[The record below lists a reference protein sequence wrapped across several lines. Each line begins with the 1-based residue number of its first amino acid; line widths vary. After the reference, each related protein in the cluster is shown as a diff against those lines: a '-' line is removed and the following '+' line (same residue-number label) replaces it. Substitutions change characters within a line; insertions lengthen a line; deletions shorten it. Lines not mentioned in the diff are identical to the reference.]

1 MDESEDPKPSQ
12 NPLSEDSDNVL
23 PLRQMPTRNSQSI
36 DKLTMELLL
45 NKTHYAKYLSKT
57 DPQKHS
63 EYQEFLGKLST
74 YREDILTM
82 TETLLVNPKKMYTN
96 EVGQAFDNYVQTL
109 IKYLEIE
116 EMNKESENGNDDPDT
131 LFSPTLMNTP
141 PGKISTD
148 KFSTGK
154 FKAFEKVIPRV
165 GELKNEVRVTESTM
179 DFFLK
184 SSRK

>member
-12 NPLSEDSDNVL
+12 NPLSEESDNVL
-23 PLRQMPTRNSQSI
+23 PLRQMPPRNSQSI

-57 DPQKHS
+57 DPQRHN

-74 YREDILTM
+74 YREDILSM

-116 EMNKESENGNDDPDT
+116 EMNKEAEQGNEDPDT
-131 LFSPTLMNTP
+131 LFAPTLMNKP
-141 PGKISTD
+141 APRFDS
-148 KFSTGK
+148 GK
-154 FKAFEKVIPRV
+154 FKAFVPRV
-165 GELKNEVRVTESTM
+165 GDLRNETLTKESTM

>member
-12 NPLSEDSDNVL
+12 NP
-23 PLRQMPTRNSQSI
+23 SI

-57 DPQKHS
+57 DPQKHN

-116 EMNKESENGNDDPDT
+116 EMNKESGNDDPDT
-131 LFSPTLMNTP
+131 LFAPTLMNKP
-141 PGKISTD
+141 AP
-148 KFSTGK
+148 KFESGK
-154 FKAFEKVIPRV
+154 FKAFVPRV
-165 GELKNEVRVTESTM
+165 GDLRNEVRATESTM

>member
-12 NPLSEDSDNVL
+12 NP
-23 PLRQMPTRNSQSI
+23 SI

-96 EVGQAFDNYVQTL
+96 EVGQAFDNYVQVL

-116 EMNKESENGNDDPDT
+116 EMNKESDNINDDPDT
-131 LFSPTLMNTP
+131 LFAPTLMNKP
-141 PGKISTD
+141 AP
-148 KFSTGK
+148 KFESGK
-154 FKAFEKVIPRV
+154 FKAFVPRV
-165 GELKNEVRVTESTM
+165 GNLKNEVTESTM

>member
-1 MDESEDPKPSQ
+1 MDELEDPKPSQ
-12 NPLSEDSDNVL
+12 NP
-23 PLRQMPTRNSQSI
+23 SI

-82 TETLLVNPKKMYTN
+82 TETLLCNPKKMYTN
-96 EVGQAFDNYVQTL
+96 EVGDAFDNYVQVL

-116 EMNKESENGNDDPDT
+116 EMNKEVEISKDDPDT
-131 LFSPTLMNTP
+131 LFSPTLMNKP
-141 PGKISTD
+141 AP
-148 KFSTGK
+148 KFESGK
-154 FKAFEKVIPRV
+154 FKAFEKVFPRI
-165 GELKNEVRVTESTM
+165 GELKNDVRPTESTM

>member
-1 MDESEDPKPSQ
+1 MDNSDEPKASQ
-12 NPLSEDSDNVL
+12 NP
-23 PLRQMPTRNSQSI
+23 SI

-57 DPQKHS
+57 DPQKHN

-74 YREDILTM
+74 YREDILSM

-96 EVGQAFDNYVQTL
+96 EVGQAFDNYVHTL

-131 LFSPTLMNTP
+131 LFAPTLMNKP
-141 PGKISTD
+141 AP
-148 KFSTGK
+148 KFESGK
-154 FKAFEKVIPRV
+154 FKAFERIIPRV
-165 GELKNEVRVTESTM
+165 GDLKNEVRVTESTM

>member
-1 MDESEDPKPSQ
+1 MEESEDPKPSQ
-12 NPLSEDSDNVL
+12 NP
-23 PLRQMPTRNSQSI
+23 SI

-57 DPQKHS
+57 DPQKHN

-82 TETLLVNPKKMYTN
+82 TETLLINPKKMYTN

-116 EMNKESENGNDDPDT
+116 ELNKEAENGDPDT
-131 LFSPTLMNTP
+131 LFAPTLMNKP
-141 PGKISTD
+141 VQ
-148 KFSTGK
+148 KFESGK
-154 FKAFEKVIPRV
+154 FKAFEKVFPRV
-165 GELKNEVRVTESTM
+165 GDLKN
-179 DFFLK
+179 
-184 SSRK
+184 

>member
-12 NPLSEDSDNVL
+12 NPLSEESDNIL
-23 PLRQMPTRNSQSI
+23 PLRQMLPRNSHSI

-74 YREDILTM
+74 YHEDILTM
-82 TETLLVNPKKMYTN
+82 TETLLCNPKKMYTN

-131 LFSPTLMNTP
+131 LFAPTLMNKP
-141 PGKISTD
+141 AP
-148 KFSTGK
+148 KFESGK
-154 FKAFEKVIPRV
+154 FKAFEKIFPRV
-165 GELKNEVRVTESTM
+165 GELKNETRPTESTM

>member
-12 NPLSEDSDNVL
+12 NPLSEESDNVL
-23 PLRQMPTRNSQSI
+23 PLRQMPPRNSHSI

-57 DPQKHS
+57 DPQKHN

-82 TETLLVNPKKMYTN
+82 TETLLCNPKKMYTN

-116 EMNKESENGNDDPDT
+116 EMNKESGNDDPDT
-131 LFSPTLMNTP
+131 LFTPTLMNKP
-141 PGKISTD
+141 AS
-148 KFSTGK
+148 KFESGK
-154 FKAFEKVIPRV
+154 FKAFEKVFPRV
-165 GELKNEVRVTESTM
+165 GDLKNEVRVTESTM

>member
-12 NPLSEDSDNVL
+12 NP
-23 PLRQMPTRNSQSI
+23 SI

-63 EYQEFLGKLST
+63 EYQEFLRKLST

-82 TETLLVNPKKMYTN
+82 TETLLCNPKKMYTN

-131 LFSPTLMNTP
+131 LFAPTLMNKP
-141 PGKISTD
+141 AP

>member
-1 MDESEDPKPSQ
+1 MEESEDPKPSQ
-12 NPLSEDSDNVL
+12 NP
-23 PLRQMPTRNSQSI
+23 SI

-57 DPQKHS
+57 DPQKHN

-82 TETLLVNPKKMYTN
+82 TETLLCNPKKMYTN
-96 EVGQAFDNYVQTL
+96 EVGQAFDNYVQVL

-116 EMNKESENGNDDPDT
+116 EMNKPSEQGDDESDT
-131 LFSPTLMNTP
+131 LFAPTLMNAP
-141 PGKISTD
+141 PA

-154 FKAFEKVIPRV
+154 FKALERLVPRV
-165 GELKNEVRVTESTM
+165 GDLKNEVRHSEGTL
-179 DFFLK
+179 DFFIK

>member
-1 MDESEDPKPSQ
+1 MEESEDPKPSQ
-12 NPLSEDSDNVL
+12 NPLSDSSDNVL
-23 PLRQMPTRNSQSI
+23 PLRQMPPRNSQSI

-57 DPQKHS
+57 DPQRHN
-63 EYQEFLGKLST
+63 EYQEFLGKLSI

-116 EMNKESENGNDDPDT
+116 EMNKEPDNGNDDPDT
-131 LFSPTLMNTP
+131 LFAPTLMNKP
-141 PGKISTD
+141 AP
-148 KFSTGK
+148 KFESGK
-154 FKAFEKVIPRV
+154 FKAFEKIFPRV
-165 GELKNEVRVTESTM
+165 GELKNETRPTESTM

>member
-1 MDESEDPKPSQ
+1 MNYIEEPKASQ
-12 NPLSEDSDNVL
+12 NP
-23 PLRQMPTRNSQSI
+23 SI

-82 TETLLVNPKKMYTN
+82 TETLLCNPKKMYTN

-116 EMNKESENGNDDPDT
+116 EMNKESVNDDPDT
-131 LFSPTLMNTP
+131 LFAPTLMNKP
-141 PGKISTD
+141 AP
-148 KFSTGK
+148 KFESGK
-154 FKAFEKVIPRV
+154 FKAFERIIPRV

>member
-12 NPLSEDSDNVL
+12 NP
-23 PLRQMPTRNSQSI
+23 SI

-57 DPQKHS
+57 DPQKHN

-82 TETLLVNPKKMYTN
+82 TETLLCNPKKMYTN

-116 EMNKESENGNDDPDT
+116 EMNKESGNDDPDT
-131 LFSPTLMNTP
+131 LFAPTLMNKP
-141 PGKISTD
+141 AP
-148 KFSTGK
+148 KFESGK

-165 GELKNEVRVTESTM
+165 GELKNEIRVTESTM

>member
-12 NPLSEDSDNVL
+12 NP
-23 PLRQMPTRNSQSI
+23 SI

-57 DPQKHS
+57 DPQRHS

-82 TETLLVNPKKMYTN
+82 TETLLCNPKKMYTN
-96 EVGQAFDNYVQTL
+96 EVGEAFDNYVQVL

-116 EMNKESENGNDDPDT
+116 EMNKEPDTDDPDT
-131 LFSPTLMNTP
+131 LFASTLMNTP
-141 PGKISTD
+141 PANISTG

-154 FKAFEKVIPRV
+154 FKTFVPRV
-165 GELKNEVRVTESTM
+165 GELKNEVRATESTM

>member
-1 MDESEDPKPSQ
+1 MDNSDEPKASQ
-12 NPLSEDSDNVL
+12 NP
-23 PLRQMPTRNSQSI
+23 SI

-74 YREDILTM
+74 YREDILSM

-109 IKYLEIE
+109 IKFLEIE
-116 EMNKESENGNDDPDT
+116 EMNKDSDNGNDESDT
-131 LFSPTLMNTP
+131 LFAPTLMNAP
-141 PGKISTD
+141 PAKISR
-148 KFSTGK
+148 GK
-154 FKAFEKVIPRV
+154 FKSFERIIPRV
-165 GELKNEVRVTESTM
+165 ETRLEGNRRFPPNPRPSIL
-179 DFFLK
+179 DFL
-184 SSRK
+184 

>member
-1 MDESEDPKPSQ
+1 MEESEDPKPSQ
-12 NPLSEDSDNVL
+12 NP
-23 PLRQMPTRNSQSI
+23 SI

-57 DPQKHS
+57 DPQRHN

-82 TETLLVNPKKMYTN
+82 TETLLINPKKMYTN

-116 EMNKESENGNDDPDT
+116 EMNKESDNDDPDT
-131 LFSPTLMNTP
+131 LFAPTLMNKP
-141 PGKISTD
+141 AP
-148 KFSTGK
+148 KFESGK
-154 FKAFEKVIPRV
+154 FKAFVPRV
-165 GELKNEVRVTESTM
+165 GDLKNEVTESTM

>member
-12 NPLSEDSDNVL
+12 NP
-23 PLRQMPTRNSQSI
+23 SI

-57 DPQKHS
+57 DPQRHN

-82 TETLLVNPKKMYTN
+82 TETLLINPKKMYTN

-116 EMNKESENGNDDPDT
+116 EMNKEADNGDPDT
-131 LFSPTLMNTP
+131 LFAPTLMNKP
-141 PGKISTD
+141 AP
-148 KFSTGK
+148 KFESGK
-154 FKAFEKVIPRV
+154 FKAFVPRV
-165 GELKNEVRVTESTM
+165 GNLKNEVTESTM

>member
-1 MDESEDPKPSQ
+1 MSSIMEDPKPSQ
-12 NPLSEDSDNVL
+12 NP
-23 PLRQMPTRNSQSI
+23 SI

-74 YREDILTM
+74 YREDILAM
-82 TETLLVNPKKMYTN
+82 TETLLCNPKKMYTN

-116 EMNKESENGNDDPDT
+116 EMNKQGDDESDT
-131 LFSPTLMNTP
+131 LFAPTLMNNP
-141 PGKISTD
+141 PGKIST
-148 KFSTGK
+148 GK
-154 FKAFEKVIPRV
+154 FKGFERMIP
-165 GELKNEVRVTESTM
+165 
-179 DFFLK
+179 
-184 SSRK
+184 SRGKP

>member
-12 NPLSEDSDNVL
+12 NP
-23 PLRQMPTRNSQSI
+23 SI

-57 DPQKHS
+57 DPQKHN
-63 EYQEFLGKLST
+63 EYKEFLGKLST

-116 EMNKESENGNDDPDT
+116 EMNKESGNDDPDT
-131 LFSPTLMNTP
+131 LFAPTLMNKP
-141 PGKISTD
+141 AP
-148 KFSTGK
+148 KFESGK
-154 FKAFEKVIPRV
+154 FKAFVPRV
-165 GELKNEVRVTESTM
+165 GDLRNEVRVTESTM

>member
-12 NPLSEDSDNVL
+12 NP
-23 PLRQMPTRNSQSI
+23 SI

-116 EMNKESENGNDDPDT
+116 EMNKDPDNGNDDPDT
-131 LFSPTLMNTP
+131 LFAPTLMNKP
-141 PGKISTD
+141 AP
-148 KFSTGK
+148 KFESGK
-154 FKAFEKVIPRV
+154 FKAFEKIFPRV
-165 GELKNEVRVTESTM
+165 GELKNETRPTESTM

>member
-1 MDESEDPKPSQ
+1 
-12 NPLSEDSDNVL
+12 
-23 PLRQMPTRNSQSI
+23 
-36 DKLTMELLL
+36 
-45 NKTHYAKYLSKT
+45 
-57 DPQKHS
+57 
-63 EYQEFLGKLST
+63 
-74 YREDILTM
+74 M
-82 TETLLVNPKKMYTN
+82 TETLLCNPKKMYTN
-96 EVGQAFDNYVQTL
+96 EVGQAFDNYVHTL

-131 LFSPTLMNTP
+131 LFAPTLMNTP
-141 PGKISTD
+141 PGKISTG

-154 FKAFEKVIPRV
+154 FKAFEKVIPRI

>member
-1 MDESEDPKPSQ
+1 
-12 NPLSEDSDNVL
+12 
-23 PLRQMPTRNSQSI
+23 
-36 DKLTMELLL
+36 MELLL

-82 TETLLVNPKKMYTN
+82 TETLLCNPKKMYTN

-116 EMNKESENGNDDPDT
+116 EMNKESVNDDPDT
-131 LFSPTLMNTP
+131 LFAPTLMNKP
-141 PGKISTD
+141 AP
-148 KFSTGK
+148 KFESGK
-154 FKAFEKVIPRV
+154 FKAFERIIPRV

>member
-12 NPLSEDSDNVL
+12 NP
-23 PLRQMPTRNSQSI
+23 SI

-116 EMNKESENGNDDPDT
+116 EMNKEADNDDPDT